1 MLQLFTVTRG
11 KYHQQPVCGLILLL
25 MLLVLVSCREERRR
39 MKKKTKP
46 NVKNNEKCLCSAAT
60 IWVSGSGYIMELWK
74 TANRGRRFPTLHK
87 ILDNLKTI
95 FRNRFPWPHCLREQ
109 DRRSFLTAAI
119 RLFNASTWVRPTLL
133 KRTLSLLYAT
143 MYTCTPVPL

>member
-11 KYHQQPVCGLILLL
+11 KCHQQPVCGLILLL

-39 MKKKTKP
+39 TKKP
-46 NVKNNEKCLCSAAT
+46 NVKNNEKCLCTAAA
-60 IWVSGSGYIMELWK
+60 IWVSGSVYIMELWK
-74 TANRGRRFPTLHK
+74 TANRRRFLTLHK

-95 FRNRFPWPHCLREQ
+95 FRNRFPRSHCLREQ
-109 DRRSFLTAAI
+109 DRRSFPTAAI
-119 RLFNASTWVRPTLL
+119 RLFNSSTWVRPTLL

-143 MYTCTPVPL
+143 MYTCTPVHL

>member
-25 MLLVLVSCREERRR
+25 MLLVLASCREERRR
-39 MKKKTKP
+39 RKKP
-46 NVKNNEKCLCSAAT
+46 NVKNNEMCPCTAAT
-60 IWVSGSGYIMELWK
+60 IWCYIMESWK
-74 TANRGRRFPTLHK
+74 TGNRGKWLPTLHK

-95 FRNRFPWPHCLREQ
+95 FRDRFLRPHCLREQ
-109 DRRSFLTAAI
+109 DKRSFLTAAI
-119 RLFNASTWVRPTLL
+119 RLFNSSTWVRPTLL
-133 KRTLSLLYAT
+133 KRTLSLLYST